1 MTDDYAQRR
10 QKKEFSNFAR
20 YQNLKILFLSPCSAV
35 CFTQHLPYPHP
46 LTSHTPV
53 SHQILSIGMS
63 FYRRSRTTVY
73 VCPVRTLF
81 IGQTGDIAQFLRWIA
96 VSMDKLLN
104 IASLSSC
111 YLFQVGKPQCILG
124 YQTVSP
130 SFGTPQCVFLYQ
142 PLSQASLVPQEP
154 IFCTNCCPVSIW
166 YLRNSFPA
174 RNANYV
180 QTTVLCSNLIFT
192 L

>member
-10 QKKEFSNFAR
+10 QRIFKFCTLPKFENF
-20 YQNLKILFLSPCSAV
+20 FLSPCSAV

-111 YLFQVGKPQCILG
+111 VISSRSASHNAFSGTKQSRHPLVHHSAFSCTNHCPRPRWYPRNPFSVPTAVPC
-124 YQTVSP
+124 P
-130 SFGTPQCVFLYQ
+130 FGTSGTPFLHETLTMSKQLSCV
-142 PLSQASLVPQEP
+142 P
-154 IFCTNCCPVSIW
+154 T
-166 YLRNSFPA
+166 
-174 RNANYV
+174 
-180 QTTVLCSNLIFT
+180 
-192 L
+192 

>member
-10 QKKEFSNFAR
+10 QKKNF
-20 YQNLKILFLSPCSAV
+20 QILHVTKIWKFFFLSPCSAV

-111 YLFQVGKPQCILG
+111 VISSRSASHNAFSGTKQSRHPLVHHSAFSCTNHCPRLSVP
-124 YQTVSP
+124 TAFP
-130 SFGTPQCVFLYQ
+130 FPFGTSGTPFLHETLTMSKQLSCV
-142 PLSQASLVPQEP
+142 P
-154 IFCTNCCPVSIW
+154 T
-166 YLRNSFPA
+166 
-174 RNANYV
+174 
-180 QTTVLCSNLIFT
+180 
-192 L
+192 

>member
-1 MTDDYAQRR
+1 MRSGDK
-10 QKKEFSNFAR
+10 KKEFSNFAR

-111 YLFQVGKPQCILG
+111 VISSRSASHNAFSGTKQSRHPLVHHSAFSCTNHCPRPVGTPFSVPTAVPC
-124 YQTVSP
+124 P
-130 SFGTPQCVFLYQ
+130 FGTSGTPFLHETLTMSKQLSCV
-142 PLSQASLVPQEP
+142 P
-154 IFCTNCCPVSIW
+154 T
-166 YLRNSFPA
+166 
-174 RNANYV
+174 
-180 QTTVLCSNLIFT
+180 
-192 L
+192 

>member
-1 MTDDYAQRR
+1 MRSGDK
-10 QKKEFSNFAR
+10 KKEFSNFAR

-73 VCPVRTLF
+73 VCPVRALF

-111 YLFQVGKPQCILG
+111 VISSRSASHNAFSGTKQSRHPLVHHSAFSCTNHCPKPRW
-124 YQTVSP
+124 Y
-130 SFGTPQCVFLYQ
+130 
-142 PLSQASLVPQEP
+142 P
-154 IFCTNCCPVSIW
+154 IFCTNCCSVSIW

>member
-1 MTDDYAQRR
+1 MRSGD
-10 QKKEFSNFAR
+10 KKRIFKFCTLPKFENS
-20 YQNLKILFLSPCSAV
+20 FLSPCSAV

-111 YLFQVGKPQCILG
+111 VISSRSASHNAF
-124 YQTVSP
+124 S
-130 SFGTPQCVFLYQ
+130 GTKQSRH
-142 PLSQASLVPQEP
+142 PLVHHSAFSCTNHCPRPRWYP
-154 IFCTNCCPVSIW
+154 IFCTNCCSVSIW

>member
-10 QKKEFSNFAR
+10 QKKNF
-20 YQNLKILFLSPCSAV
+20 QILHVTKIWKFFFLSPCSAV

-73 VCPVRTLF
+73 VCPVRALF

-111 YLFQVGKPQCILG
+111 VISSRSASHNAFSGTKQSRHPLVHHSAFSCTNHCPRLSVPTAVPCPFGTSGTPFLHETL
-124 YQTVSP
+124 TVSKQL
-130 SFGTPQCVFLYQ
+130 SCV
-142 PLSQASLVPQEP
+142 P
-154 IFCTNCCPVSIW
+154 T
-166 YLRNSFPA
+166 
-174 RNANYV
+174 
-180 QTTVLCSNLIFT
+180 
-192 L
+192 

>member
-111 YLFQVGKPQCILG
+111 VISSRSASHNAFSGTKQSRHPLVHHSAFSCTNHCPRPRWYPRNPFSVPTAVPC
-124 YQTVSP
+124 P
-130 SFGTPQCVFLYQ
+130 FGTSGTPFLHETLTMSKQLSCV
-142 PLSQASLVPQEP
+142 P
-154 IFCTNCCPVSIW
+154 T
-166 YLRNSFPA
+166 
-174 RNANYV
+174 
-180 QTTVLCSNLIFT
+180 
-192 L
+192 